1 MRKSWLTAASAL
13 TAATAG
19 ASSAS
24 AEVLFDAPPIVNFGD
39 TLVGSSSSD
48 TFNIVVL
55 GSISSGSVSAAS
67 APFSGGPVSLKSAT
81 KTQVPATYSFAPST
95 RGAVKA
101 EIDAKA
107 VNLGLKIEQ
116 SATVLL
122 EGTGVAPV
130 ESLSTSSAPTVRIG
144 TSGLET
150 VTVSNIGD
158 GNLSGVGDA
167 SDLLGT
173 LTASKGV
180 FDGSGG
186 SVDLEDNA
194 AATFSYTFTPTAHSS
209 AEGTVKAIFQN
220 GSADG
225 ANQANSVKVVLS
237 GEGVGPEY
245 SSNFTSGVIDLGT
258 VTLGSAASVYLNIDN
273 LSADDNGGVSKL
285 TDLSLLKAHITGGKG
300 SAFSLGN
307 FVPKTVLGEGDST
320 DLKIDFDAAGL
331 GLQTTELVITTDQDA
346 AFGDAG
352 ETFDYQL
359 TADVVPSPVPEART
373 WEMLLAGFGLVGLQ
387 YRRSRRRAVGVTS
400 RDPGKEK

>member
-307 FVPKTVLGEGDST
+307 FVPKTVLGEGDFDGSEDRFRRGRT
-320 DLKIDFDAAGL
+320 RPADDGARHHDRSGRGVWRRGRNFRLSINRRRRPVSRPGSAHVGDAARGL
-331 GLQTTELVITTDQDA
+331 
-346 AFGDAG
+346 
-352 ETFDYQL
+352 
-359 TADVVPSPVPEART
+359 
-373 WEMLLAGFGLVGLQ
+373 
-387 YRRSRRRAVGVTS
+387 RSRRAAIPPLAAARG
-400 RDPGKEK
+400 RRY